1 MLWVTDITEHPTREG
16 KLYCCVVLDAY
27 SRRVVGW
34 SIDASQTAALVTNAL
49 GMAIENRS
57 PRPGTILH
65 ADHGTQGGFNRSSQH
80 LDGWRCRVGTMRERQ
95 REVQLYRGQVP
106 SPGRPTVA
114 WREDRVRFWAAV
126 ARGLKTEDA
135 ASDAGVSSPV
145 AFRWFRHAGG
155 VNPCLPPEVS
165 GRYLSFVERE
175 EIALLRAQG
184 RGVREIARQLK
195 RNPSTISRELRRNAS
210 TRTWRLE
217 YKASI
222 AQWHAERRARRPKA
236 AKLVTNERLSAYV
249 QERLSGVVRGSGGRV
264 LGPQRSKWSGRN
276 KPHRGDR
283 GWVQGWSPEQIARRL
298 RVEFPDDPSMRISH
312 EALYQA
318 LYVQG
323 RGALKRELVA
333 CLRTGRALR
342 VPRARAR
349 QKAWAHVTP
358 EVMISER
365 PAEADDR
372 AVPGHWEGDLLIG
385 LKRSAIGTLVE
396 RTTRFTMLIH
406 LPREDGYGTIRR
418 TKNGPALAGYGA
430 VTMKEAL
437 ASTMTTLPEQLR
449 RSLTWDRG
457 KELSQHTAFR
467 VETGIPVYFADP
479 QSPWQRGT
487 NENTNG
493 LLRQYFPKGTD
504 LSRWTADEL
513 EAVASALNRRP
524 RKTLGWRTPA
534 EVLDQYLQSSQQAG
548 VATTG

>member
-1 MLWVTDITEHPTREG
+1 
-16 KLYCCVVLDAY
+16 
-27 SRRVVGW
+27 
-34 SIDASQTAALVTNAL
+34 
-49 GMAIENRS
+49 
-57 PRPGTILH
+57 
-65 ADHGTQGGFNRSSQH
+65 
-80 LDGWRCRVGTMRERQ
+80 
-95 REVQLYRGQVP
+95 
-106 SPGRPTVA
+106 VA
-114 WREDRVRFWAAV
+114 WRADRVRFWAAI

-135 ASDAGVSSPV
+135 AREAGVSSPV

-155 VNPCLPPEVS
+155 VNPCLSPEVS

-175 EIALLRAQG
+175 DIAILRAQDV
-184 RGVREIARQLK
+184 GVREIARRLR

-217 YKASI
+217 YKTSI
-222 AQWHAERRARRPKA
+222 AQWHAERRARRPKV
-236 AKLVTNERLSAYV
+236 AKLVANERLREYV
-249 QERLSGVVRGSGGRV
+249 QDRLSGVVRGAGGRTA
-264 LGPQRSKWSGRN
+264 GPQGQKWNGKN

-283 GWVQGWSPEQIARRL
+283 RWVQGWSPEQIASRL
-298 RVEFPDDPSMRISH
+298 RVEFPDDESMQISH
-312 EALYQA
+312 EAIYQA

-342 VPRARAR
+342 VPRARTR
-349 QKAWAHVTP
+349 QKTWGHVTP

-385 LKRSAIGTLVE
+385 LERSAIGTLVE

-406 LPREDGYGTIRR
+406 LPREDGYGTIPR

-430 VTMKEAL
+430 VTMKNAL

-457 KELSQHTAFR
+457 KELSQHAAFKI
-467 VETGIPVYFADP
+467 ETGIPVYFADP

-504 LSRWTADEL
+504 LSRWTADEI
-513 EAVASALNRRP
+513 EAVATALNSRP
-524 RKTLGWRTPA
+524 RKTLGWKTPA
-534 EVLDQYLQSSQQAG
+534 EALNEHLQSPQQAG
-548 VATTG
+548 VATIG